1 MEKSKDIEWLRKIG
15 NIENIISW
23 SKYHSEN
30 SANTTVKEINAI
42 LPIIPKPVHALAT
55 QYHCMKIIKQTV
67 NYLNPG
73 QTPVDVCDQP
83 VYALTK
89 EIQWRFPEDF
99 GFDSYFCL
107 FGGLHFE
114 QCILTIHRE
123 LIKGSGLYK
132 ILSNN
137 ILSIIG
143 TGALVNANHIKQAR
157 YCLQVSLCAIY
168 LKLTEAKDKSG
179 SPLTPMEWLEERKI
193 RSAMCYY
200 WNLIFMLEMDILLY
214 IRSLR
219 ESNFKLL
226 IFSMKNLMKWIF
238 SFDHYNYAR
247 WATVHLFDLMTL
259 HETCPDIYQHFLKGN
274 FSFQKSNFQR
284 WH

>member
-1 MEKSKDIEWLRKIG
+1 MTVIQFPSSDNEGNENIIPESTYLLAKQENKTSKKVLKIPENYTTVKPLNIRKTPLLAPNIKVVISQYFDRGEFLVLEKSKDIEWLRKIG

-23 SKYHSEN
+23 SKSHSEN
-30 SANTTVKEINAI
+30 SANTTVKGINAI
-42 LPIIPKPVHALAT
+42 LPIIPKPVHTLAT

-123 LIKGSGLYK
+123 LIKGSGLYYF
-132 ILSNN
+132 I
-137 ILSIIG
+137 
-143 TGALVNANHIKQAR
+143 
-157 YCLQVSLCAIY
+157 
-168 LKLTEAKDKSG
+168 
-179 SPLTPMEWLEERKI
+179 
-193 RSAMCYY
+193 
-200 WNLIFMLEMDILLY
+200 
-214 IRSLR
+214 
-219 ESNFKLL
+219 
-226 IFSMKNLMKWIF
+226 
-238 SFDHYNYAR
+238 
-247 WATVHLFDLMTL
+247 
-259 HETCPDIYQHFLKGN
+259 
-274 FSFQKSNFQR
+274 
-284 WH
+284 